1 MNNDQEK
8 LTHRLTQ
15 AAPMLAVIA
24 QEVSFTKAAEILGVQ
39 QSAVSHRVRSLEKA
53 LGLSLFERTTRQLKP
68 TPAGD
73 IVCKAAVQAVALWPQ
88 ALKQLEQLNIS
99 QQVRLSVSSSLAMKW
114 LIPLLAHRSHDDV
127 DVALTVQ
134 DDHADFASGMVD
146 AAIRYG
152 AGPYP
157 GLHAVRL
164 CHSQLQPVA
173 NPSLAASIKH
183 IKDLA
188 DDALELLEDRRG
200 KDDGTGFNWRE
211 YFMHLD
217 TAYSTKQH
225 RYQFDRADLML
236 QGAINGMG
244 IGLGR
249 TLLIEQD
256 LNAGFIE
263 TVGPAV
269 KLQTGYW
276 LVCPASFAQTDRY
289 RDLLRWLKAQIK
301 ATLTPQPSV

>member
-24 QEVSFTKAAEILGVQ
+24 QQASFTKAAEILGVQ

-73 IVCKAAVQAVALWPQ
+73 IVCQAAIQAVSLWPQ
-88 ALKQLEQLNIS
+88 ALKQLEQLNVS

-114 LIPLLAHRSHDDV
+114 LIPLLAHRNDDV

-134 DDHADFASGMVD
+134 DDHADFASDAVD

-152 AGPYP
+152 SGPYP

-173 NPSLAASIKH
+173 KPNLTASIKH
-183 IKDLA
+183 IEDLA
-188 DDALELLEDRRG
+188 DNALQLLEDRRG

-211 YFMHLD
+211 YFMQLGI
-217 TAYSTKQH
+217 AYSTKQH

-256 LNAGFIE
+256 LKAGFIE
-263 TVGPAV
+263 AVGPPV

-289 RDLLRWLKAQIK
+289 RDLLRWLKAQVK
-301 ATLTPQPSV
+301 ATLTPQQSI